1 MARILKPVFGLR
13 LPVSLD
19 GNVGPRGGNE
29 RGDVGVVQFAL
40 LLLSSGVPSPGG
52 GKKGGG
58 LEVPGQGTI
67 AVDGFFGPQ
76 TSAFIRAYQARRVLS
91 PGPSSGALPTPDG
104 NFGNFRRTSWNFG
117 LLQSDVENE
126 LPGTDF
132 LEKMRSDPRTPPFL
146 RQFFFA

>member
-1 MARILKPVFGLR
+1 MARILKPAFGRQLS
-13 LPVSLD
+13 VSLD

-40 LLLSSGVPSPGG
+40 LLLSSGIPSPAGG
-52 GKKGGG
+52 RSGGG

-91 PGPSSGALPTPDG
+91 PGPTTGKLPNPDG
-104 NFGNFRRTSWNFG
+104 NFGNFQRNPWNFG
-117 LLQSDVENE
+117 LLQTDVESA

-132 LEKMRSDPRTPPFL
+132 LDRMRSDPRAPAFL
-146 RQFFFA
+146 KPFFFI